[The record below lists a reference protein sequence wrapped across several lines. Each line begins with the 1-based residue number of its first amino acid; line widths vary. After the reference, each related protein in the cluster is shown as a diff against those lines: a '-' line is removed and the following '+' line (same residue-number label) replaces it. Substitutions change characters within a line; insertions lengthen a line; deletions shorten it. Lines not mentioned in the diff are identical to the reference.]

1 MNVEKWAQINT
12 DLTGKPYNLCALI
25 SKQMKQ
31 RINLLIAFSIVAL
44 LVLTTVQ
51 CYLVKTTYDYKVAQF
66 HTQIKNEIAQI
77 TNNYSDIDSVLVAK
91 KEALY
96 KKLSENYILGKNS
109 KLDIKTGILKN
120 EFRDALTQKLQRKF
134 ERDLPN
140 FKIDFAIVLNKFI
153 LYKNTQTTDTIFSE
167 EPFIQNKLYGNLTSL
182 NHSFLV
188 RNYVGTTNGTFENQN
203 YSLLTE
209 DSMYVSVIDWETII
223 LRRMTF
229 ILILSLLS
237 IVTIISLFIIAIKA
251 LIKQKKVSDVKT
263 DFINNITHELKT
275 PLATLGI
282 STKILEQKNI
292 RDNDE
297 NFNSIVSTISR
308 QNNRLQNLIDQVMA
322 NSLAENEIE
331 LQKEK
336 IETEDFLLSILNDFK
351 ITFPKIDILTDF
363 QTQKT
368 VLVMDKFHLT
378 TAFLNVLE
386 NAVKYGSNTIM
397 IKTRIIENQFSIS
410 IEDNGI
416 GIAKNKQSLL
426 FEKFYRVEQG
436 NLHNTKGLGLGL
448 YYVDQ
453 IIKAHQGS
461 IAVMSDLG
469 KGAVFT
475 MMFKV

>member
-1 MNVEKWAQINT
+1 
-12 DLTGKPYNLCALI
+12 
-25 SKQMKQ
+25 MKQ
-31 RINLLIAFSIVAL
+31 RINLLIAFSVVAL
-44 LVLTTVQ
+44 IILSAVQ

-66 HTQIKNEIAQI
+66 HTEIKNEIAQI
-77 TNNYSDIDSVLVAK
+77 SNNYSDIDAVIVAK

-96 KKLSENYILGKNS
+96 KQLTEKYVQGKKS
-109 KLDIKTGILKN
+109 KAAIQNDIIDN
-120 EFRDALTQKLQRKF
+120 EFRDALTLKIQRKF
-134 ERDLPN
+134 EREMPN
-140 FKIDFAIVLNKFI
+140 LRIDFAIVLNKFV
-153 LYKNTQTTDTIFSE
+153 LYQNNKKADTIFSQK
-167 EPFIQNKLYGNLTSL
+167 PLIQNKLYGNLASL
-182 NHSFLV
+182 NHAFLV
-188 RNYVGTTNGTFENQN
+188 RNYVGTTNGTFENQE
-203 YSLLTE
+203 YKLLTE
-209 DSMYVSVIDWETII
+209 DSMYISVIDWEMII
-223 LRRMTF
+223 LRRMAVVLT
-229 ILILSLLS
+229 LSLLS
-237 IVTIISLFIIAIKA
+237 VFTLIMLFIIAIKA

-297 NFNSIVSTISR
+297 NFHAIVNTISR
-308 QNNRLQNLIDQVMA
+308 QNNRLQSLIDQVLA

-336 IETEDFLLSILNDFK
+336 INTEAFLLSIVEDFK
-351 ITFPKIDILTDF
+351 IGYPKITIETDF

-368 VLVMDKFHLT
+368 VLVLDKFHLT
-378 TAFLNVLE
+378 TAILNVLE
-386 NAVKYGSNTIM
+386 NAVKYGSSNISV
-397 IKTRIIENQFSIS
+397 KTRKHQDEFAIS
-410 IEDNGI
+410 IEDDGI
-416 GIAKNKQSLL
+416 GISKNKQALL

-436 NLHNTKGLGLGL
+436 NIHNAKGLGLGL

-475 MMFKV
+475 IMFKV

>member
-1 MNVEKWAQINT
+1 
-12 DLTGKPYNLCALI
+12 
-25 SKQMKQ
+25 MKQ
-31 RINLLIAFSIVAL
+31 RINLLIAFSVIAL
-44 LVLTTVQ
+44 IILSAVQ

-66 HTQIKNEIAQI
+66 HTEIKNEIAQI
-77 TNNYSDIDSVLVAK
+77 SNNYSDIDAVIVSK

-96 KKLSENYILGKNS
+96 KQLTENYVQGKKS
-109 KLDIKTGILKN
+109 KATIQNDIVDN
-120 EFRDALTQKLQRKF
+120 EFRDALTLKIQRKF
-134 ERDLPN
+134 EREMPN
-140 FKIDFAIVLNKFI
+140 LRIDFAIVLNKFV
-153 LYKNTQTTDTIFSE
+153 LYQNNKKADTIFSQK
-167 EPFIQNKLYGNLTSL
+167 PFIQNKLYGNLASL
-182 NHSFLV
+182 NHAFLV
-188 RNYVGTTNGTFENQN
+188 RNYVGTTNGAFENQE
-203 YSLLTE
+203 YKLLTE
-209 DSMYVSVIDWETII
+209 DSMYISVIDWELII
-223 LRRMTF
+223 LRRMAVVLT
-229 ILILSLLS
+229 LSLLS
-237 IVTIISLFIIAIKA
+237 VFTLIMLFIIAIKA

-297 NFNSIVSTISR
+297 NFHALVNTISR
-308 QNNRLQNLIDQVMA
+308 QNNRLQSLIDQVLA

-336 IETEDFLLSILNDFK
+336 INTETFLLSIVEDFK
-351 ITFPKIDILTDF
+351 IVYPKITIETDF

-368 VLVMDKFHLT
+368 VLVLDKFHLT
-378 TAFLNVLE
+378 TAILNVLE
-386 NAVKYGSNTIM
+386 NAVKYGSNNISV
-397 IKTRIIENQFSIS
+397 KTRKHQDEFAIS
-410 IEDNGI
+410 IEDDGI
-416 GIAKNKQSLL
+416 GISKNKQALL

-436 NLHNTKGLGLGL
+436 NVHNAKGLGLGL

-475 MMFKV
+475 IMFKV